1 MNTRIKAGLGLATL
15 AFAAC
20 AAAQGQITF
29 YEGEGFRGRAFATTR
44 PVGDFVRVGFN
55 DRAASV
61 VVDSGRWEACEDA
74 RFGGRCVVLRP
85 GSYDSLNGLG
95 MENRI
100 SSVRPVRDDQ
110 DYNNNNAPEPL
121 AAPTY
126 DYRRIPNERLYSVPV
141 TSARAVVATPE
152 RRCWVERQQVATAQP
167 EQRRGNSVGG
177 TIVGGLLGGILGHQ
191 IGGGS
196 GNTVA
201 TIGGAVAGGLAG
213 NAVGGRVGANNETST
228 TTRDVQ
234 RCDNVVSNAA
244 PEYWDVVYN
253 FQGTEHHAQMSSRPG
268 RTITVNRNGEP
279 RM

>member
-1 MNTRIKAGLGLATL
+1 MNTRLKATIGLATL

-20 AAAQGQITF
+20 ASAQGQITF
-29 YEGEGFRGRAFATTR
+29 YESEGFRGRAFATSR
-44 PVGDFVRVGFN
+44 PVDDFARVGFN

-74 RFGGRCVVLRP
+74 RFGGRCVVLRQ

-100 SSVRPVRDDQ
+100 SSVRPAQDDRT
-110 DYNNNNAPEPL
+110 YSNSPEPL

-126 DYRRIPNERLYSVPV
+126 DYRRIPNERLYNVPV
-141 TSARAVVATPE
+141 TSSRAVVATPE

-167 EQRRGNSVGG
+167 EQSRGNSIGG

-191 IGGGS
+191 IGGGT

-201 TIGGAVAGGLAG
+201 TIGGAVAGGMAG
-213 NAVGGRVGANNETST
+213 NAVGGRVGANNQTST

-234 RCDNVVSNAA
+234 RCDSPVANAT
-244 PEYWDVVYN
+244 PEYWDVTYK
-253 FQGTEHHAQMSSRPG
+253 FQGSEHHAQMSTRPG

>member
-20 AAAQGQITF
+20 ASAQGQITF
-29 YEGEGFRGRAFATTR
+29 YEGEGFRGRTFATTR
-44 PVGDFVRVGFN
+44 PVADFVRVGFN
-55 DRAASV
+55 DRASSV
-61 VVDSGRWEACEDA
+61 VVDSGRWEACDDA

-85 GSYDSLNGLG
+85 GSYDSLSGLG

-100 SSVRPVRDDQ
+100 SSVRPVRDDR
-110 DYNNNNAPEPL
+110 DYSNNAPEPL

-152 RRCWVERQQVATAQP
+152 RRCWVERQQVASAEP

-177 TIVGGLLGGILGHQ
+177 AIVGGLLGGILGHQ

-213 NAVGGRVGANNETST
+213 NAVGGRVGANNDNNV

-234 RCDNVVSNAA
+234 RCDAPVANAA
-244 PEYWDVVYN
+244 PEYWDVTYN
-253 FQGTEHHAQMSSRPG
+253 FQGTEHHAQMSARPG
-268 RTITVNRNGEP
+268 RTINVNRNGEP